1 MINRKQFKAS
11 FYLALL
17 FSLIRLFLALIT
29 SGTTVKE
36 NFQALTLFFYTNVW
50 FVPIILL
57 LGYILVVTCSIYLIF
72 RVLNY
77 IINFLR
83 KIN

>member
-29 SGTTVKE
+29 SGTTVNE
-36 NFQALTLFFYTNVW
+36 NLQALTLFFYTNVW

-72 RVLNY
+72 RILNY